1 MSTNKM
7 NNVKDKTR
15 AQTKEDVPHINALSN
30 QSRYLIKKKIRAK
43 LLEEVRKD
51 VNTILNDIEEV
62 KLRNGKLRHKNS
74 KLRSENEELTNEN
87 KDEIKLLKLED

>member
-1 MSTNKM
+1 MSTAKM

-30 QSRYLIKKKIRAK
+30 QSRYLIEEEIRAK

-51 VNTILNDIEEV
+51 IDTIINDIEDV
-62 KLRNGKLRHKNS
+62 KLRNGKLRHENS
-74 KLRSENEELTNEN
+74 KLKSEIEELINN
-87 KDEIKLLKLED
+87 KSIE